1 MESVVSSTPVTS
13 SVVSKVFAYDG
24 NNVTFARKDGVTMV
38 NATQMAKNFGKR
50 PNDWFNLPSTKSFL
64 GVLSDTRKSCNAE
77 FQAVRVVKGGI
88 NGGGA
93 TWMHE
98 DVALEFAR
106 WLSPAF
112 AIWCNDRIKE
122 LLTTGSTS
130 IQKNLPQ
137 NYVEALRELAN
148 QVERNEQLALENK
161 QKEQKIVEQKPK
173 VAFADALLSSPDSIL
188 INELAKILC
197 QNGYKTGEVRLFEQL
212 RKEGYLCKVGSDYNL
227 PTQKYLE
234 MGLFEV
240 VKGTRS
246 AKDGVLHQTR
256 TTKVTPKGVQYFVN
270 KFVKKEPDL
279 FGDMKELQ

>member
-1 MESVVSSTPVTS
+1 MILNTNGSTFLIQVIFGLFWAFFLRLKS
-13 SVVSKVFAYDG
+13 C
-24 NNVTFARKDGVTMV
+24 TMV

-137 NYVEALRELAN
+137 NYVEALRELAPQSSDYKVYLVCWLVVGRFAGCCRN
-148 QVERNEQLALENK
+148 QVLANTHTQQQLCMN
-161 QKEQKIVEQKPK
+161 
-173 VAFADALLSSPDSIL
+173 F
-188 INELAKILC
+188 
-197 QNGYKTGEVRLFEQL
+197 
-212 RKEGYLCKVGSDYNL
+212 VG
-227 PTQKYLE
+227 
-234 MGLFEV
+234 
-240 VKGTRS
+240 
-246 AKDGVLHQTR
+246 
-256 TTKVTPKGVQYFVN
+256 
-270 KFVKKEPDL
+270 
-279 FGDMKELQ
+279 

>member
-38 NATQMAKNFGKR
+38 NATQMAKRFGDSKR
-50 PNDWFNLPSTKSFL
+50 PKNWLGLKSTGEFMAVLSEGRNLPS
-64 GVLSDTRKSCNAE
+64 SD
-77 FQAVRVVKGGI
+77 FVRVTYGN
-88 NGGGA
+88 NGS

-173 VAFADALLSSPDSIL
+173 VAFADAILSSPDSIL

-197 QNGYKTGEVRLFEQL
+197 QNGYKTSEVRLFEQL

-256 TTKVTPKGVQYFVN
+256 TTKVTPRGVQYFVN

>member
-1 MESVVSSTPVTS
+1 MESVVSSTPVAS
-13 SVVSKVFAYDG
+13 SVISKVFAYDG

-38 NATQMAKNFGKR
+38 NATQMAKKFGKQPALWIR
-50 PNDWFNLPSTKSFL
+50 TKQYNEFL
-64 GVLSDTRKSCNAE
+64 DSYCAMRKCIASDL
-77 FQAVRVVKGGI
+77 VRVTNGN
-88 NGGGA
+88 NGG

-112 AIWCNDRIKE
+112 AIWCNFRIKE

-173 VAFADALLSSPDSIL
+173 VAFAEALLSSPDSIL
-188 INELAKILC
+188 VNELAKILC
-197 QNGYKTGEVRLFEQL
+197 QNGYKTGEVRLYEQL
-212 RKEGYLCKVGSDYNL
+212 RTEGYLCKVGSEYNL
-227 PTQKYLE
+227 PIQKYLE

-246 AKDGVLHQTR
+246 AKDGVLHHTR
-256 TTKVTPKGVQYFVN
+256 TTKVTPKGVQYFIN

>member
-38 NATQMAKNFGKR
+38 NATQMAKRFGDSKR
-50 PNDWFNLPSTKSFL
+50 PKNWLGLKSTGEFMAVLSEGRNLPS
-64 GVLSDTRKSCNAE
+64 SD
-77 FQAVRVVKGGI
+77 FVRVTYGN
-88 NGGGA
+88 NGS

-173 VAFADALLSSPDSIL
+173 VAFADAILSSPDSIL

-256 TTKVTPKGVQYFVN
+256 TTKVTPRGVQYFVN